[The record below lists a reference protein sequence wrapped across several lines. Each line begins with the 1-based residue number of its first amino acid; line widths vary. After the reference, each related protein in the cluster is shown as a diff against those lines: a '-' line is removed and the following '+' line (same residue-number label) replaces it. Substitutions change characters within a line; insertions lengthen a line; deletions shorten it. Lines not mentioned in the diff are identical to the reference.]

1 MTSQPLNAIISISK
15 GKVKV
20 IKMITVYAENIKT
33 GEVLELG
40 EFPTMEEA
48 QWNIDNNI
56 EFDEEDNPAD
66 WKFFTMAEISSDE
79 EFDKYLEHGFDP
91 YSGCYTYDC

>member
-1 MTSQPLNAIISISK
+1 M
-15 GKVKV
+15 V
-20 IKMITVYAENIKT
+20 TVYAQNIIT

-56 EFDEEDNPAD
+56 EFDEEDYPAD
-66 WKFFTMAEISSDE
+66 WEFFTMAEIDTQE
-79 EFDKYLEHGFDP
+79 EFDEYLECGFDP
-91 YSGCYTYDC
+91 YGGCYTYDC

>member
-1 MTSQPLNAIISISK
+1 MSISK
-15 GKVKV
+15 GKAKV
-20 IKMITVYAENIKT
+20 NKMITVYAENIKT

-56 EFDEEDNPAD
+56 EFDEDDNPAD

-79 EFDKYLEHGFDP
+79 EFDEYLECGFDP
-91 YSGCYTYDC
+91 YGGCYTYDC

>member
-1 MTSQPLNAIISISK
+1 
-15 GKVKV
+15 
-20 IKMITVYAENIKT
+20 MITVYAENIKT

-56 EFDEEDNPAD
+56 EFDEDDNPVTSRIQNSFQHVHD
-66 WKFFTMAEISSDE
+66 RGIF
-79 EFDKYLEHGFDP
+79 P
-91 YSGCYTYDC
+91 

>member
-1 MTSQPLNAIISISK
+1 
-15 GKVKV
+15 
-20 IKMITVYAENIKT
+20 MITVYAENIKT
-33 GEVLELG
+33 GVVLELG

-66 WKFFTMAEISSDE
+66 WKFFTMA
-79 EFDKYLEHGFDP
+79 
-91 YSGCYTYDC
+91 

>member
-1 MTSQPLNAIISISK
+1 
-15 GKVKV
+15 
-20 IKMITVYAENIKT
+20 MITVYAENIKT
-33 GEVLELG
+33 GAVLKLG

-66 WKFFTMAEISSDE
+66 WSFFTMAEIDTHE
-79 EFDKYLEHGFDP
+79 EFEAYIEYISNSYGD
-91 YSGCYTYDC
+91 